1 MTRLDVSK
9 HAKICISQRDTA
21 IHDIQMCLEYSVCM
35 TETKSEK
42 HASSIIKVLLRIIM
56 NMGLVVFMRRVFPMF
71 FVLVGDIKAVML
83 VGLILAFLNWI
94 IVPILHILS
103 LPIKFFAWLIG
114 FLLVNA
120 VALWITVWVVT
131 KLQIEGISL
140 AIGGGSIGWITLS
153 FILGFCNWVVKAI
166 LK

>member
-1 MTRLDVSK
+1 MLF
-9 HAKICISQRDTA
+9 
-21 IHDIQMCLEYSVCM
+21 
-35 TETKSEK
+35 
-42 HASSIIKVLLRIIM
+42 
-56 NMGLVVFMRRVFPMF
+56 VV
-71 FVLVGDIKAVML
+71 
-83 VGLILAFLNWI
+83 LILAFLTWI
-94 IVPILHILS
+94 IVPILHILA

-140 AIGGGSIGWITLS
+140 AIGGGIIGWITLS
-153 FILGFCNWVVKAI
+153 FILGFCNWVVKAV